1 VLTYKKVIIVGEER
15 GRMTERILKRAV
27 VACEEA
33 GRMSS
38 EDRRCQLMRVAI
50 KLFSRKGFRGT
61 TTKEI
66 ALASGVTEAMIFRH
80 FLTKED
86 LYRAILDHKASEEPV
101 EEFLKEL
108 GEFTERKDD
117 EGLFLAIATKIL
129 GHAERDP
136 DFMRLMFYSA
146 LEGHE
151 LARSFREKQFKPMN
165 DFVAAYVSRRQAEGV
180 FRKINPTVAVR
191 SFVGMAVHHWLFT
204 RLLEFHAVDV
214 TDQEAAK
221 LLTNI
226 FLNGLRK
233 ESSPVGRARAQE
245 PARKQR

>member
-1 VLTYKKVIIVGEER
+1 MKEAGP
-15 GRMTERILKRAV
+15 
-27 VACEEA
+27 ACEEA
-33 GRMSS
+33 GRMTS

-50 KLFSRKGFRGT
+50 KLFSRKGFRGA

-80 FLTKED
+80 FPTKED

-108 GEFTERKDD
+108 GEFTERRDD
-117 EGLFLAIATKIL
+117 EGLFLAIATRIL
-129 GHAERDP
+129 DHASRDP

-151 LARSFREKQFKPMN
+151 LARSFREKQFKPLN
-165 DFVAAYVSRRQAEGV
+165 DFVADYVARRQAEGA
-180 FRKINPTVAVR
+180 FREADPTVAVC

-204 RLLEFHAVDV
+204 RLLEFHAVEI
-214 TDQEAAK
+214 TDEEAAK

-233 ESSPVGRARAQE
+233 EA
-245 PARKQR
+245 

>member
-1 VLTYKKVIIVGEER
+1 
-15 GRMTERILKRAV
+15 MTS
-27 VACEEA
+27 
-33 GRMSS
+33 G
-38 EDRRCQLMRVAI
+38 DRRCQLMEVAI

-80 FLTKED
+80 FPTKED
-86 LYRAILDHKASEEPV
+86 LYRAILDHKASEEPS
-101 EEFLKEL
+101 EEFLEEL
-108 GEFTERKDD
+108 RAFTARRDD
-117 EGLFLAIATKIL
+117 EGLFTALAVRIL

-151 LARSFREKQFKPMN
+151 LARSFREKQFKPLN
-165 DFVAAYVSRRQAEGV
+165 DFVADYISQRQSEGA
-180 FRKINPTVAVR
+180 FRGVNPVVAVR
-191 SFVGMAVHHWLFT
+191 SFVGMAVHHWLMT
-204 RLLEFHAVDV
+204 KLLEFHAVDI
-214 TDQEAAK
+214 TYKEAAK

-233 ESSPVGRARAQE
+233 GASPDGRARVQE
-245 PARKQR
+245 PSGKQRKRII

>member
-1 VLTYKKVIIVGEER
+1 
-15 GRMTERILKRAV
+15 MTEKVLKGAV
-27 VACEEA
+27 LSGDET

-38 EDRRCQLMRVAI
+38 EDRRCQLMSVAVR
-50 KLFSRKGFRGT
+50 LFSRKGFRGT

-80 FLTKED
+80 FPTKED

-108 GEFTERKDD
+108 GEFTERRDD
-117 EGLFLAIATKIL
+117 EGLFIAIATKIL
-129 GHAERDP
+129 NHAERDP

-151 LARSFREKQFKPMN
+151 LARSFREKQFKPLN
-165 DFVAAYVSRRQAEGV
+165 DFVAAYVARRQAEGA

-191 SFVGMAVHHWLFT
+191 SFIGMAVHHWLFT
-204 RLLEFHAVDV
+204 RLLEFHAVDI
-214 TDQEAAK
+214 TDREAAK

-226 FLNGLRK
+226 FLNGLRR
-233 ESSPVGRARAQE
+233 EASPSGRARAHE
-245 PARKQR
+245 SARKQR

>member
-1 VLTYKKVIIVGEER
+1 MVKEG
-15 GRMTERILKRAV
+15 GS
-27 VACEEA
+27 ACEE
-33 GRMSS
+33 GVRMTSG
-38 EDRRCQLMRVAI
+38 DRRCQLMRVAI
-50 KLFSRKGFRGT
+50 KLFSRKGFRGA

-80 FLTKED
+80 FPSKED

-108 GEFTERKDD
+108 GGLTERRDD
-117 EGLFLAIATKIL
+117 EGLFLAIATRIL
-129 GHAERDP
+129 DHARRDP

-151 LARSFREKQFKPMN
+151 LARSFREKQFKPLN
-165 DFVAAYVSRRQAEGV
+165 DFVADYVARRQAEGA
-180 FRKINPTVAVR
+180 FRKANPAVAVR

-204 RLLEFHAVDV
+204 RLLEFHAVDI
-214 TDQEAAK
+214 TDEEAAK

-226 FLNGLRK
+226 FLNGLR
-233 ESSPVGRARAQE
+233 EEASPANRARAQE
-245 PARKQR
+245 PVRKQR

>member
-1 VLTYKKVIIVGEER
+1 MVKEG
-15 GRMTERILKRAV
+15 GA
-27 VACEEA
+27 ACEE
-33 GRMSS
+33 GVRMTS
-38 EDRRCQLMRVAI
+38 EGRRCQLMEVAI

-80 FLTKED
+80 FPSKED

-108 GEFTERKDD
+108 GGFTELRDD
-117 EGLFLAIATKIL
+117 EGLFLAIATRIL
-129 GHAERDP
+129 DHARRDP

-151 LARSFREKQFKPMN
+151 LARSFREKQFKPLN
-165 DFVAAYVSRRQAEGV
+165 DFVADYVARRQAEGA
-180 FRKINPTVAVR
+180 FREANPAVAVR

-204 RLLEFHAVDV
+204 RLLEFHAVEI
-214 TDQEAAK
+214 TDEEAAK
-221 LLTNI
+221 LLTKI

-233 ESSPVGRARAQE
+233 ETPPPVRARAQE
-245 PARKQR
+245 PVRKQR

>member
-1 VLTYKKVIIVGEER
+1 MAEKILKAGVPACEDPV
-15 GRMTERILKRAV
+15 RMT
-27 VACEEA
+27 
-33 GRMSS
+33 S
-38 EDRRCQLMRVAI
+38 ENRRCQLMSIAI
-50 KLFSRKGFRGT
+50 RLFSRKGFRGT

-80 FLTKED
+80 FPTKED

-108 GEFTERKDD
+108 GAFTERRDD
-117 EGLFLAIATKIL
+117 EGLFIAIGTRIL
-129 GHAERDP
+129 DHAEREP

-151 LARSFREKQFKPMN
+151 LARSFREKQFKPLI
-165 DFVAAYVSRRQAEGV
+165 DFVADYVSRRQAEGA
-180 FRKINPTVAVR
+180 FREADPAVAVR

-204 RLLEFHAVDV
+204 RLLEFHAVDI
-214 TDQEAAK
+214 TTEEAVK

-233 ESSPVGRARAQE
+233 EASPSGRARVQE
-245 PARKQR
+245 HRRKQR

>member
-1 VLTYKKVIIVGEER
+1 MANKILKTAILAGEDPV
-15 GRMTERILKRAV
+15 RMT
-27 VACEEA
+27 
-33 GRMSS
+33 S
-38 EDRRCQLMRVAI
+38 EDRRCQLMKVAI

-80 FLTKED
+80 FPTKED

-108 GEFTERKDD
+108 GAFTERRDD
-117 EGLFLAIATKIL
+117 EGLFVAIATRIL
-129 GHAERDP
+129 DHAEREP

-151 LARSFREKQFKPMN
+151 LARSFREKQFKPMI
-165 DFVAAYVSRRQAEGV
+165 DFVAAYVSRRQTEGA
-180 FRKINPTVAVR
+180 FREVNPAVAVR
-191 SFVGMAVHHWLFT
+191 SFVGMAVHHWLFAN
-204 RLLEFHAVDV
+204 LLKFRAVDI
-214 TDQEAAK
+214 TAEEAAK

-233 ESSPVGRARAQE
+233 EASPSGRTRVQGNGS
-245 PARKQR
+245 KQR